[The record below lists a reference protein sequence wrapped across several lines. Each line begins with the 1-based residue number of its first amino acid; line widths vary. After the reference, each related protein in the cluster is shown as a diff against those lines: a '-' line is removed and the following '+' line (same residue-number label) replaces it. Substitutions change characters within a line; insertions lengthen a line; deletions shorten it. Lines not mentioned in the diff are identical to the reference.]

1 MERNEEKRLDLEF
14 ETIRDELE
22 IVENVESNPMT
33 ETEISKLKR
42 ELEQKEQELAVLHQ
56 ISQTIG
62 STLDLEK
69 VLKQIVSLAVKVTD
83 SNACFIYLFDRKN
96 NELILRAAKKPQA
109 KTVGE
114 IKLKVGEGITG
125 WVAREK
131 KPVAISKDAANDSRF
146 KLFQSLPE
154 DKYQAFLSAPIV
166 HLDKVIGV
174 INVQHKKP
182 HKHSKGE
189 IALLQTVA
197 QQVGGAIENA
207 RLFAEAEKK
216 ARQIETL
223 AKVSKTIVSS
233 RYLEE
238 ILHLI
243 VTTTAEMMNSKI
255 CSIMLLDEK
264 RNELVIKA
272 TQSLSEEYRNKPP
285 LPVARSVSG
294 RAVRAKRPVVVLDV
308 AKEKEYAY
316 PDLAE
321 KEGVRSLLT
330 VPMMVKD
337 RVIGVV
343 NIYTSTGHF
352 FTEEEIK
359 ILSAIANQAAVTIE
373 NTRLMEES
381 LAAKEALETRKAI
394 ERAKGILM
402 KQRALSEEE
411 AFRLIQKHS
420 MDNRKSM
427 KEVAEAI
434 ILAAGISK

>member
-1 MERNEEKRLDLEF
+1 MTATASL
-14 ETIRDELE
+14 
-22 IVENVESNPMT
+22 SN
-33 ETEISKLKR
+33 LQR
-42 ELEQKEQELAVLHQ
+42 ELDQKEQELTVLHQ
-56 ISQTIG
+56 ISQAIG

-69 VLKQIVSLAVKVTD
+69 VLKHIVVIALKVTGGD
-83 SNACFIYLFDRKN
+83 ACFLYLFNGKKD
-96 NELILRAAKKPQA
+96 ELILRAAKKPQA
-109 KTVGE
+109 KTIGE
-114 IKLKVGEGITG
+114 IRLKIGEGITG
-125 WVAREK
+125 WVAKEK
-131 KPVAISKDAANDSRF
+131 KPVAISKDAGKDPRF
-146 KLFQSLPE
+146 KFFQSLPE
-154 DKYQAFLSAPIV
+154 DKYQAFLSVPII
-166 HLDKVIGV
+166 HRDKVIGV

-182 HKHSKGE
+182 HEHGKGE
-189 IALLQTVA
+189 VALLQTIA
-197 QQVGGAIENA
+197 QQVGGAIINA
-207 RLFAEAEKK
+207 RLFNETEQK

-223 AKVSKTIVSS
+223 AQISGSIVSA

-243 VTTTAEMMNSKI
+243 VTTTAELMDSKI
-255 CSIMLLDEK
+255 CSIMMLDEK
-264 RNELVIKA
+264 KDELVIKA
-272 TQSLSEEYRNKPP
+272 TQSLSDDYRSKPP
-285 LPVARSVSG
+285 LFVKMSVSG
-294 RAVRAKRPVVVLDV
+294 RAVRQKKPVVVLDV

-343 NIYTSTGHF
+343 NIYTSTEHL

-381 LAAKEALETRKAI
+381 LAAKEALETRKAV

-402 KQRALSEEE
+402 KQRALSEDD

-427 KEVAEAI
+427 REVAEAI
-434 ILAAGISK
+434 ILAADISK